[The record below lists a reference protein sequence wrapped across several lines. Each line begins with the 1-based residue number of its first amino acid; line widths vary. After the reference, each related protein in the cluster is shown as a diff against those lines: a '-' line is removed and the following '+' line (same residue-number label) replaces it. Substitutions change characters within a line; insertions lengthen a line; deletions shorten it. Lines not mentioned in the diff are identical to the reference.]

1 MNNYYFIRY
10 MKNASIIILLC
21 LLIASCDDWLERD
34 SKTIVSE
41 EQVWNDSKQIL
52 ALLANYYDRLPSL
65 SGFSGDMN
73 LGSYFDDASWSGT
86 GNANNQ
92 LISYAYS
99 FAQYWD
105 YTFIRDINLAIE
117 NLNKYSVLPENEKK
131 QFDAEFRFIRSFV
144 YFELVKRMGGVPL
157 ITEQLIYDYSGDA
170 SNLQFPRAKES
181 EIYDFIGNE
190 IDAIENVIGNEGSVT
205 RANKY
210 TALALKSR
218 AMLYAASLA
227 KYNNLMPEPIKTANG
242 EVGIEASKANGY
254 YQKSLEASKKII
266 TSGAYSLY
274 NKNADLG
281 ENFYEMLITKTGNAE
296 IIFAKDYSA
305 TLGKR
310 HYFTY
315 NNIARGAR
323 EESMGSS
330 FITPVLNL
338 VESYEYL
345 DGSPGT
351 LKNKT
356 SDGSDYIYYNNLSD
370 IFKNKDARLY
380 GTVVYPGTK
389 FRGIDID
396 LQAGVKV
403 WNGTG
408 YETVEGSSIGINY
421 TDGGLLVGT
430 SGPHRSIE
438 MVSNTG
444 FNLRKMV
451 STAPMASGQV
461 VLADNWWPWFRLG
474 EIYLNAAEAAFELN
488 LPEATNHINTLRERA
503 GFPAN
508 SITNLTIDII
518 RNERRVELAF
528 EDHRYFDLKRWRI
541 AHELWD
547 GNTSNPNAMLYAL
560 YAYRIVH
567 PGSPNNGKYVFEKLV
582 APRFVNP
589 RYFQMGNYYS
599 SIATSVMTN
608 NPKIIPNPF
617 H

>member
-1 MNNYYFIRY
+1 

-99 FAQYWD
+99 FAQYWN
-105 YTFIRDINLAIE
+105 YTFIRNINLAIE

-157 ITEQLIYDYSGDA
+157 ITSQLVYDYSGDA

-266 TSGAYSLY
+266 TSRAYSLY

>member
-65 SGFSGDMN
+65 SGFSGNMN

-99 FAQYWD
+99 FAQYWN
-105 YTFIRDINLAIE
+105 YTFIRNINLAIE

-157 ITEQLIYDYSGDA
+157 ITSQLVYDYSGDA

-210 TALALKSR
+210 TALSLKSR

-266 TSGAYSLY
+266 TSRAYSLY

>member
-1 MNNYYFIRY
+1 

-210 TALALKSR
+210 TALSLKSR

-266 TSGAYSLY
+266 TSRAYSLY

>member
-99 FAQYWD
+99 FAQYWN
-105 YTFIRDINLAIE
+105 YTFIRNINLAIE

-157 ITEQLIYDYSGDA
+157 ITSQLVYDYSGDA

-266 TSGAYSLY
+266 TSRAYSLY

>member
-1 MNNYYFIRY
+1 

-190 IDAIENVIGNEGSVT
+190 IDAIENMIGNEGSVT

>member
-99 FAQYWD
+99 FTQYWD

-157 ITEQLIYDYSGDA
+157 ITSQLVYDYSGDA

-210 TALALKSR
+210 TALSLKSR

-266 TSGAYSLY
+266 TSRAYSLY

-582 APRFVNP
+582 APRFVNS

>member
-190 IDAIENVIGNEGSVT
+190 IDAIENMIGNEGSVT

-266 TSGAYSLY
+266 TSRAYSLY

>member
-1 MNNYYFIRY
+1 

-99 FAQYWD
+99 FTQYWD

-157 ITEQLIYDYSGDA
+157 ITSQLVYDYSGDA

-210 TALALKSR
+210 TALSLKSR

-266 TSGAYSLY
+266 TSRAYSLY

-582 APRFVNP
+582 APRFVNS

>member
-65 SGFSGDMN
+65 SGFSGNMN

-99 FAQYWD
+99 FAQYWN
-105 YTFIRDINLAIE
+105 YTFIRNINLAIE

-157 ITEQLIYDYSGDA
+157 ITSQLVYDYSGDA

-210 TALALKSR
+210 TALSLKSR

-266 TSGAYSLY
+266 TSRAYSLY

-503 GFPAN
+503 GFPAD

>member
-190 IDAIENVIGNEGSVT
+190 IDAIENMIGNEGSVT

>member
-1 MNNYYFIRY
+1 

-65 SGFSGDMN
+65 SGFSGNMN

-99 FAQYWD
+99 FAQYWN
-105 YTFIRDINLAIE
+105 YTFIRNINLAIE

-157 ITEQLIYDYSGDA
+157 ITSQLVYDYSGDA

-210 TALALKSR
+210 TALSLKSR

-266 TSGAYSLY
+266 TSRAYSLY

>member
-92 LISYAYS
+92 LISYPYS

-488 LPEATNHINTLRERA
+488 LPEATNYINTLRERA

>member
-99 FAQYWD
+99 FARYWD

-157 ITEQLIYDYSGDA
+157 ITSQLVYDYSGDA

>member
-99 FAQYWD
+99 FAQYWN
-105 YTFIRDINLAIE
+105 YTFIRNINLAIE

-210 TALALKSR
+210 TALSLKSR

-266 TSGAYSLY
+266 TSRAYSLY

>member
-1 MNNYYFIRY
+1 

-157 ITEQLIYDYSGDA
+157 ITSQLVYDYSGDA

-210 TALALKSR
+210 TALSLKSR

-266 TSGAYSLY
+266 TSRAYSLY

>member
-266 TSGAYSLY
+266 TSRAYSLY

>member
-157 ITEQLIYDYSGDA
+157 ITSQLVYDYSGDA

-210 TALALKSR
+210 TALSLKSR

-266 TSGAYSLY
+266 TSRAYSLY

>member
-65 SGFSGDMN
+65 SGFSGNMN

-190 IDAIENVIGNEGSVT
+190 IDAIENMIGNEGSVT

-266 TSGAYSLY
+266 TSRAYSLY